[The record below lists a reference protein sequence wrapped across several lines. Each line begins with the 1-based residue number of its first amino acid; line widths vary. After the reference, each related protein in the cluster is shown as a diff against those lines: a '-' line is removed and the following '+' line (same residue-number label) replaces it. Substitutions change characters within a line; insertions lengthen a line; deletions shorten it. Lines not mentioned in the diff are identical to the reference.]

1 MHLDILIDM
10 KLLLCSVTSP
20 GIAFLINRKLL
31 LCSAISPRIALA
43 ILAKQSADFAFS
55 IYRKL
60 LLCSVTSPRIALA
73 ILAKQSAGFA
83 FLYRF
88 FYIVIAMEAAAVSLF
103 LPLLFL
109 RVVIS
114 GLPKKYMVW
123 LWRLYFLRIVCPI
136 QISSTFS
143 IVPPWNRSYHR
154 FLADVGLDIDAQHG
168 GLLRSLSDV
177 WQANIQVT
185 SLYRIMAIGY
195 FAGMVLLLVLL
206 VILGGKVRSAIRMRA
221 KRLEGTLYQSAVE
234 LPVMTGL
241 FVNRVFLPETMNV
254 QEAKYTL
261 AHMECRRAR
270 RSNLWN
276 AFYVTALLLHWYDPC
291 VWAAVFLVRR
301 DEQMACVE
309 CAVDRCSAA
318 DKNAYIQ
325 GILNI
330 VPQEKRVPFTACAS
344 FETDLERRSQRLLH
358 QGSDRMCYKMI
369 GVILLLLMFFWL
381 FLLRPVQNVWAG
393 GTWNAGSE
401 KLSANKDTRKTN
413 LIISQTDVLS
423 PSGLKQ
429 TVSLRHKRNEANG
442 RILANSYELQLAD
455 AAGSELA
462 VVDLQ
467 KVFREQG
474 IAKDTLYFPEGL
486 KLQTGDYNN
495 DGIQELLLGQQRAW
509 DATEQKQI
517 GRLLSNKTDSKSKT
531 ASSKGNE
538 NVTPTPAGKTDES
551 AKATASSKVAENVT
565 PAPAKQVKNLRT
577 YVYVMFQM
585 QETGLQ
591 IVSEAVYGEQAA
603 SMQSVKPSQES
614 DVKDLFYMQLSD
626 GKLYYI
632 WDSDATKFLAKKL
645 SSDEL
650 NQHRRASQGTEEAG
664 VSKTETLE
672 DADGNECMRVQTTTD
687 TTGSPEIGQIMM
699 SQNKKKMNE
708 VKGYFCELKWVPQSD
723 ASTGRYAVL
732 IYNGTKAQTFVLYD
746 VDKATELYRQEDG
759 NDILSS
765 IFAKYNDTQIQFKSG
780 AIAVYKLAEQNG
792 SRLTIDFAAE
802 AEDGV
807 DVSGSYVYDMDS
819 EQISNLQYNQSND
832 DTQTKNSSTGN
843 AGTDSDSSSSNKGT
857 DSSSKRKNTTTPQP
871 VPTINSN
878 LGDYLDP

>member
-10 KLLLCSVTSP
+10 KLLLCSATSP
-20 GIAFLINRKLL
+20 G
-31 LCSAISPRIALA
+31 IALA
-43 ILAKQSADFAFS
+43 ILAKQSAGFAFS

-60 LLCSVTSPRIALA
+60 LLCGVTSPRIALA
-73 ILAKQSAGFA
+73 ILVKQSAGFA

-143 IVPPWNRSYHR
+143 IVPAWNRSYHR

-168 GLLRSLSDV
+168 GLLRSLRDV

-195 FAGMVLLLVLL
+195 FAGMLILVVLL
-206 VILGGKVRSAIRMRA
+206 VIRAGKVRSAIRMRE

-301 DEQMACVE
+301 DEQMACDE
-309 CAVDRCSAA
+309 CAVDECSAA

-330 VPQEKRVPFTACAS
+330 VPQESRVPFTACAS

-358 QGSDRMCYKMI
+358 QGSDRMCYKMT

-413 LIISQTDVLS
+413 LILSQTDVLS

-531 ASSKGNE
+531 ASSMGNE
-538 NVTPTPAGKTDES
+538 NVTPT
-551 AKATASSKVAENVT
+551 
-565 PAPAKQVKNLRT
+565 PAKQVKNLRT

-807 DVSGSYVYDMDS
+807 DVSGSYVYDMDN

-857 DSSSKRKNTTTPQP
+857 DSSLKRKNTTTPQP

>member
-10 KLLLCSVTSP
+10 KLLLCGVT
-20 GIAFLINRKLL
+20 
-31 LCSAISPRIALA
+31 SPRIALA
-43 ILAKQSADFAFS
+43 ILAKQSAGFAFS

-60 LLCSVTSPRIALA
+60 LLCGVTSPRIALA

-143 IVPPWNRSYHR
+143 IVPAWNRSYHQ

-168 GLLRSLSDV
+168 GLLRSLRDV

-185 SLYRIMAIGY
+185 SLYRIMAIVY
-195 FAGMVLLLVLL
+195 FAGMLLLAVHL
-206 VILGGKVRSAIRMRA
+206 VTRAGKVRSAIRMRE

-276 AFYVTALLLHWYDPC
+276 AFYVAALLLHWYDPC

-301 DEQMACVE
+301 DEQMACDE
-309 CAVDRCSAA
+309 CAVDGCSAA

-330 VPQEKRVPFTACAS
+330 VPQENRVPFTACAS

-358 QGSDRMCYKMI
+358 QGSDRMRYKMT

-531 ASSKGNE
+531 ASSMGNE
-538 NVTPTPAGKTDES
+538 NVTPT
-551 AKATASSKVAENVT
+551 
-565 PAPAKQVKNLRT
+565 PAKQVKNLRT

-723 ASTGRYAVL
+723 ASSGRYAVL

>member
-31 LCSAISPRIALA
+31 LCSATSPRIALA
-43 ILAKQSADFAFS
+43 ILAKQSAD
-55 IYRKL
+55 
-60 LLCSVTSPRIALA
+60 
-73 ILAKQSAGFA
+73 FA

-168 GLLRSLSDV
+168 GLLRSLRDV

-195 FAGMVLLLVLL
+195 FAGMLLLVVLL
-206 VILGGKVRSAIRMRA
+206 VIRAGKVCSAIRMRE
-221 KRLEGTLYQSAVE
+221 KQLEGTLYQSAVE

-276 AFYVTALLLHWYDPC
+276 AFYVAALLLHWYDPC

-301 DEQMACVE
+301 DEQMACDE

-531 ASSKGNE
+531 ASSMGNE
-538 NVTPTPAGKTDES
+538 NVTPT
-551 AKATASSKVAENVT
+551 
-565 PAPAKQVKNLRT
+565 PAKQVKNLRT

-723 ASTGRYAVL
+723 ASSGRYAVL

-871 VPTINSN
+871 VPTINSH

>member
-1 MHLDILIDM
+1 
-10 KLLLCSVTSP
+10 
-20 GIAFLINRKLL
+20 
-31 LCSAISPRIALA
+31 
-43 ILAKQSADFAFS
+43 
-55 IYRKL
+55 
-60 LLCSVTSPRIALA
+60 
-73 ILAKQSAGFA
+73 
-83 FLYRF
+83 
-88 FYIVIAMEAAAVSLF
+88 
-103 LPLLFL
+103 
-109 RVVIS
+109 
-114 GLPKKYMVW
+114 
-123 LWRLYFLRIVCPI
+123 
-136 QISSTFS
+136 
-143 IVPPWNRSYHR
+143 
-154 FLADVGLDIDAQHG
+154 
-168 GLLRSLSDV
+168 
-177 WQANIQVT
+177 
-185 SLYRIMAIGY
+185 
-195 FAGMVLLLVLL
+195 
-206 VILGGKVRSAIRMRA
+206 
-221 KRLEGTLYQSAVE
+221 
-234 LPVMTGL
+234 MT
-241 FVNRVFLPETMNV
+241 
-254 QEAKYTL
+254 
-261 AHMECRRAR
+261 
-270 RSNLWN
+270 
-276 AFYVTALLLHWYDPC
+276 
-291 VWAAVFLVRR
+291 
-301 DEQMACVE
+301 
-309 CAVDRCSAA
+309 
-318 DKNAYIQ
+318 
-325 GILNI
+325 
-330 VPQEKRVPFTACAS
+330 
-344 FETDLERRSQRLLH
+344 
-358 QGSDRMCYKMI
+358 

-531 ASSKGNE
+531 ASSMGNE
-538 NVTPTPAGKTDES
+538 NVTPT
-551 AKATASSKVAENVT
+551 
-565 PAPAKQVKNLRT
+565 PAKQVKNLRT

>member
-31 LCSAISPRIALA
+31 LCSATSPRIALA
-43 ILAKQSADFAFS
+43 ILAKQSAD
-55 IYRKL
+55 
-60 LLCSVTSPRIALA
+60 
-73 ILAKQSAGFA
+73 FA

-168 GLLRSLSDV
+168 GLLRSLRDV

-195 FAGMVLLLVLL
+195 FAGMLLLVVLL
-206 VILGGKVRSAIRMRA
+206 VIRAGKVRSAIRMRE

-276 AFYVTALLLHWYDPC
+276 AFYVAALLLHWYDPC

-301 DEQMACVE
+301 DEQMACDE
-309 CAVDRCSAA
+309 CAVDGCSAA

-330 VPQEKRVPFTACAS
+330 VPQESRVPFTACAS

-358 QGSDRMCYKMI
+358 QGSDRMRYKMT

-531 ASSKGNE
+531 ASSMGNE
-538 NVTPTPAGKTDES
+538 NVTPT
-551 AKATASSKVAENVT
+551 
-565 PAPAKQVKNLRT
+565 PAKQVKNLRT

-723 ASTGRYAVL
+723 ASSGRYAVL

>member
-20 GIAFLINRKLL
+20 GIA
-31 LCSAISPRIALA
+31 LA
-43 ILAKQSADFAFS
+43 ILAKQSAGFAFS

-60 LLCSVTSPRIALA
+60 LLCGVTSPRIALA

-143 IVPPWNRSYHR
+143 IVPAWNRSYHQ

-168 GLLRSLSDV
+168 GLLRSLRDV

-185 SLYRIMAIGY
+185 SLYRIMAIVY
-195 FAGMVLLLVLL
+195 FAGMLLLAVHL
-206 VILGGKVRSAIRMRA
+206 VTRAGKVRSAIRMRE

-276 AFYVTALLLHWYDPC
+276 AFYVAALLLHWYDPC

-301 DEQMACVE
+301 DEQMACDE
-309 CAVDRCSAA
+309 CAVDGCSAA

-330 VPQEKRVPFTACAS
+330 VPQENRVPFTACAS

-358 QGSDRMCYKMI
+358 QGSDRMRYKMT

-531 ASSKGNE
+531 ASSMGNE
-538 NVTPTPAGKTDES
+538 NVTPT
-551 AKATASSKVAENVT
+551 
-565 PAPAKQVKNLRT
+565 PAKQVKNLRT

-723 ASTGRYAVL
+723 ASSGRYAVL

>member
-31 LCSAISPRIALA
+31 LCSATSPRIALA
-43 ILAKQSADFAFS
+43 ILAKQSAD
-55 IYRKL
+55 
-60 LLCSVTSPRIALA
+60 
-73 ILAKQSAGFA
+73 FA

-168 GLLRSLSDV
+168 GLLRSLRDV

-195 FAGMVLLLVLL
+195 FAGMLLLVVLL
-206 VILGGKVRSAIRMRA
+206 VIRAGKVCSAIRMRE
-221 KRLEGTLYQSAVE
+221 KQLEGTLYQSAVE

-276 AFYVTALLLHWYDPC
+276 AFYVAALLLHWYDPC

-301 DEQMACVE
+301 DEQMACDE

-650 NQHRRASQGTEEAG
+650 NQRRRASQGTEEAG

>member
-20 GIAFLINRKLL
+20 GIA
-31 LCSAISPRIALA
+31 LA
-43 ILAKQSADFAFS
+43 ILAKQSAGFAFS

-60 LLCSVTSPRIALA
+60 LLCGVTSPRIALA

-195 FAGMVLLLVLL
+195 FAGMLLLVVLL
-206 VILGGKVRSAIRMRA
+206 VIRAGKVRSAIRMRE

-276 AFYVTALLLHWYDPC
+276 AFYVTALLLHWYNPC

-301 DEQMACVE
+301 DEQMACDE

-358 QGSDRMCYKMI
+358 QGSDRMCYKMT

-413 LIISQTDVLS
+413 LILSQTDVLS

-551 AKATASSKVAENVT
+551 AKTTASSKGNENVT
-565 PAPAKQVKNLRT
+565 PTPAKQVKNLQP

>member
-10 KLLLCSVTSP
+10 KLLLCGVT
-20 GIAFLINRKLL
+20 
-31 LCSAISPRIALA
+31 SPRIALA
-43 ILAKQSADFAFS
+43 ILAKQSAGFAFS

-60 LLCSVTSPRIALA
+60 LLCSATSPRIALA

-88 FYIVIAMEAAAVSLF
+88 FYTVIAMEAAAVSLF

-168 GLLRSLSDV
+168 GLLRSLRDV

-195 FAGMVLLLVLL
+195 FAGMLLLVVLL
-206 VILGGKVRSAIRMRA
+206 VIRAGKVRSAIRMRE

-276 AFYVTALLLHWYDPC
+276 AFYVAALLLHWYDPC

-301 DEQMACVE
+301 DEQMACDE
-309 CAVDRCSAA
+309 CAVDGCSAA

-330 VPQEKRVPFTACAS
+330 VPQESRVPFTACAS

-358 QGSDRMCYKMI
+358 QGSDRMRYKMT

-517 GRLLSNKTDSKSKT
+517 GRLLSDKTDSKSKT
-531 ASSKGNE
+531 ASSMGNE
-538 NVTPTPAGKTDES
+538 NVTPT
-551 AKATASSKVAENVT
+551 
-565 PAPAKQVKNLRT
+565 PAKQVKNLRT

-723 ASTGRYAVL
+723 ASSGRYAVL

>member
-10 KLLLCSVTSP
+10 KLLLCGVT
-20 GIAFLINRKLL
+20 
-31 LCSAISPRIALA
+31 SPRIALA
-43 ILAKQSADFAFS
+43 ILAKQSAGFAFS

-60 LLCSVTSPRIALA
+60 LLCSATSPRIALA

-88 FYIVIAMEAAAVSLF
+88 FYTVIAMEAAAVSLF

-168 GLLRSLSDV
+168 GLLRSLRDV

-195 FAGMVLLLVLL
+195 FAGMLLLVVLL
-206 VILGGKVRSAIRMRA
+206 VIRAGKVRSAIRMRE

-276 AFYVTALLLHWYDPC
+276 AFYVAALLLHWYDPC

-301 DEQMACVE
+301 DEQMACDE
-309 CAVDRCSAA
+309 CAVDGCSAA

-330 VPQEKRVPFTACAS
+330 VPQESRVPFTACAS

-358 QGSDRMCYKMI
+358 QGSDRMRYKMT

-531 ASSKGNE
+531 ASSMGNE
-538 NVTPTPAGKTDES
+538 NVTPT
-551 AKATASSKVAENVT
+551 
-565 PAPAKQVKNLRT
+565 PAKQVKNLRT

-672 DADGNECMRVQTTTD
+672 DDDGNECMRVQTTTD

-723 ASTGRYAVL
+723 ASSGRYAVL

>member
-10 KLLLCSVTSP
+10 KLLLCGVT
-20 GIAFLINRKLL
+20 
-31 LCSAISPRIALA
+31 SPRIALA
-43 ILAKQSADFAFS
+43 ILAKQSAGFAFS

-60 LLCSVTSPRIALA
+60 LLCGVTSPRIALA

-168 GLLRSLSDV
+168 GLLRSLRDV
-177 WQANIQVT
+177 WHANIQVT

-195 FAGMVLLLVLL
+195 FAGMLLLVVLL
-206 VILGGKVRSAIRMRA
+206 VIRAGKVRSAIRMRE

-301 DEQMACVE
+301 DEQMACDE

-358 QGSDRMCYKMI
+358 QGSDRMCYKMT

-462 VVDLQ
+462 VIDLQ

-531 ASSKGNE
+531 ASSMGN
-538 NVTPTPAGKTDES
+538 
-551 AKATASSKVAENVT
+551 ENVT

-723 ASTGRYAVL
+723 ASSGRYAVL

>member
-20 GIAFLINRKLL
+20 GIA
-31 LCSAISPRIALA
+31 LA
-43 ILAKQSADFAFS
+43 ILAKQSAGFAFS

-60 LLCSVTSPRIALA
+60 LLCGVTSPRIALA

-195 FAGMVLLLVLL
+195 FAGMLLLVVLL
-206 VILGGKVRSAIRMRA
+206 VIRAGKVRSAIRMRE

-276 AFYVTALLLHWYDPC
+276 AFYVAALLLHWYDPC

-301 DEQMACVE
+301 DEQMACDE
-309 CAVDRCSAA
+309 CAVDGCSAA

-358 QGSDRMCYKMI
+358 QGSDRMRYKMT

-723 ASTGRYAVL
+723 ASSGRYAVL

>member
-20 GIAFLINRKLL
+20 GIA
-31 LCSAISPRIALA
+31 LA
-43 ILAKQSADFAFS
+43 ILAKQSAGFAFS

-60 LLCSVTSPRIALA
+60 LLCGVTSPRIALA

-136 QISSTFS
+136 QISSMFS

-168 GLLRSLSDV
+168 GLLRSLRDV

-195 FAGMVLLLVLL
+195 FAGVLLLVVLL
-206 VILGGKVRSAIRMRA
+206 VIRAGKVRSAIRMRE

-276 AFYVTALLLHWYDPC
+276 AFYVAALLLHWYDPC

-301 DEQMACVE
+301 DEQMACDE
-309 CAVDRCSAA
+309 CAVDGCGAA

-330 VPQEKRVPFTACAS
+330 VPQESRVPFTACAS

-358 QGSDRMCYKMI
+358 QGSDRMRYKMT

-531 ASSKGNE
+531 ASSMGNE
-538 NVTPTPAGKTDES
+538 NVTPT
-551 AKATASSKVAENVT
+551 
-565 PAPAKQVKNLRT
+565 PAKQVKNLRT

>member
-10 KLLLCSVTSP
+10 KLLLCGVT
-20 GIAFLINRKLL
+20 
-31 LCSAISPRIALA
+31 SPRIALA
-43 ILAKQSADFAFS
+43 ILAKQSAGFAFS

-60 LLCSVTSPRIALA
+60 LLCSATSPRIALA

-88 FYIVIAMEAAAVSLF
+88 FYTVIAMEAAAVSLF

-168 GLLRSLSDV
+168 GLLRSLRDV

-195 FAGMVLLLVLL
+195 FAGMLLLVVLL
-206 VILGGKVRSAIRMRA
+206 VIRAGKVRSAIRMRE

-276 AFYVTALLLHWYDPC
+276 AFYVAALLLHWYDPC

-301 DEQMACVE
+301 DEQMACDE
-309 CAVDRCSAA
+309 CAVDGCSAA

-330 VPQEKRVPFTACAS
+330 VPQESRVPFTACAS

-358 QGSDRMCYKMI
+358 QGSDRMRYKMT

-531 ASSKGNE
+531 ASSMGNE
-538 NVTPTPAGKTDES
+538 NVTPT
-551 AKATASSKVAENVT
+551 
-565 PAPAKQVKNLRT
+565 PAKQVKNLRT

-650 NQHRRASQGTEEAG
+650 NQHRRASHGTEEAG

-723 ASTGRYAVL
+723 ASSGRYAVL

>member
-10 KLLLCSVTSP
+10 KLLLCSVSSP

-31 LCSAISPRIALA
+31 LCSA
-43 ILAKQSADFAFS
+43 
-55 IYRKL
+55 
-60 LLCSVTSPRIALA
+60 TSPRIALA

-136 QISSTFS
+136 QISSMFS

-168 GLLRSLSDV
+168 GLLRSLRDV

-195 FAGMVLLLVLL
+195 FAGMLILVVLL
-206 VILGGKVRSAIRMRA
+206 VIRAGKVRSAIRMRE

-301 DEQMACVE
+301 DEQMACDE
-309 CAVDRCSAA
+309 CAVDGCSAA

-330 VPQEKRVPFTACAS
+330 VPQESRVPFTACAS
-344 FETDLERRSQRLLH
+344 FETHLERRSQRLLH
-358 QGSDRMCYKMI
+358 QGSDRMRYKMT
-369 GVILLLLMFFWL
+369 GVILLILMFFWL

-413 LIISQTDVLS
+413 LILSQTDVLS

-565 PAPAKQVKNLRT
+565 PTPAKQVKNLQP

-699 SQNKKKMNE
+699 SHNKKKMNE

>member
-1 MHLDILIDM
+1 MHLDILID
-10 KLLLCSVTSP
+10 
-20 GIAFLINRKLL
+20 RKLL
-31 LCSAISPRIALA
+31 LCRA
-43 ILAKQSADFAFS
+43 
-55 IYRKL
+55 
-60 LLCSVTSPRIALA
+60 TSPRIALA

-143 IVPPWNRSYHR
+143 IVPLWNRSYHR

-168 GLLRSLSDV
+168 GLLRSLRDV

-195 FAGMVLLLVLL
+195 FAGMLLLVVLL
-206 VILGGKVRSAIRMRA
+206 VIRAGKVCSAIRMRE
-221 KRLEGTLYQSAVE
+221 KQLEGTLYQSAVE

-276 AFYVTALLLHWYDPC
+276 AFYVAALLLHWYDPC

-301 DEQMACVE
+301 DEQMACDE

-330 VPQEKRVPFTACAS
+330 VPQESRVPFTACAS

-358 QGSDRMCYKMI
+358 QGSDRMRYKMT

-413 LIISQTDVLS
+413 LILSQTDVLS

-531 ASSKGNE
+531 ASSKVAE
-538 NVTPTPAGKTDES
+538 NVAPTPAGKTDES
-551 AKATASSKVAENVT
+551 AKATASNKVAENVT
-565 PAPAKQVKNLRT
+565 PTPAKQVKNLRT

-664 VSKTETLE
+664 VSKTETLK

>member
-20 GIAFLINRKLL
+20 GIA
-31 LCSAISPRIALA
+31 LA
-43 ILAKQSADFAFS
+43 ILAKQSAGFAFS

-60 LLCSVTSPRIALA
+60 LLCGVTSPRIALA

-143 IVPPWNRSYHR
+143 IVPAWNRSYHQ

-168 GLLRSLSDV
+168 GLLRSLRDV

-185 SLYRIMAIGY
+185 SLYRIMAIVY
-195 FAGMVLLLVLL
+195 FAGMLLLAVHL
-206 VILGGKVRSAIRMRA
+206 VTRAGKVRSAIRMRE

-254 QEAKYTL
+254 QEAKHTL

-301 DEQMACVE
+301 DEQMACDE

-330 VPQEKRVPFTACAS
+330 VPQESRVPFTACAS

-358 QGSDRMCYKMI
+358 QGSDRMCYKMT

-413 LIISQTDVLS
+413 LILSQTDVLS

-531 ASSKGNE
+531 ASSMGNE
-538 NVTPTPAGKTDES
+538 NVTPT
-551 AKATASSKVAENVT
+551 
-565 PAPAKQVKNLRT
+565 PAKQVKNLRT

-723 ASTGRYAVL
+723 ASSGRYAVL

>member
-1 MHLDILIDM
+1 M
-10 KLLLCSVTSP
+10 C
-20 GIAFLINRKLL
+20 G
-31 LCSAISPRIALA
+31 
-43 ILAKQSADFAFS
+43 
-55 IYRKL
+55 
-60 LLCSVTSPRIALA
+60 VTSPRIALA

-195 FAGMVLLLVLL
+195 FAGMLLLVVLL
-206 VILGGKVRSAIRMRA
+206 VIRAGKVRSAIRMRE

-301 DEQMACVE
+301 DEQMACDE

-358 QGSDRMCYKMI
+358 QGSDRMCYKMT

-413 LIISQTDVLS
+413 LILSQTDVLS

-474 IAKDTLYFPEGL
+474 IAKDTLYFTEGL

-531 ASSKGNE
+531 ASSMGNE
-538 NVTPTPAGKTDES
+538 NVTPT
-551 AKATASSKVAENVT
+551 
-565 PAPAKQVKNLRT
+565 PAKQVKNLRT

>member
-20 GIAFLINRKLL
+20 
-31 LCSAISPRIALA
+31 RIALA
-43 ILAKQSADFAFS
+43 ILAKQSAGFAFS

-60 LLCSVTSPRIALA
+60 LLCGVTSPRIALA

-195 FAGMVLLLVLL
+195 FAGMLLLVVLL
-206 VILGGKVRSAIRMRA
+206 VIRAGKVRSAIRMRE

-276 AFYVTALLLHWYDPC
+276 AFYVTALLLHWYNPC

-301 DEQMACVE
+301 DEQMACDE

-358 QGSDRMCYKMI
+358 QGSDRMCYKMT

-413 LIISQTDVLS
+413 LILSQTDVLS

-531 ASSKGNE
+531 ASSMGNE
-538 NVTPTPAGKTDES
+538 NVTPT
-551 AKATASSKVAENVT
+551 
-565 PAPAKQVKNLRT
+565 PAKQVKNLRT

-723 ASTGRYAVL
+723 ASSGRYAVL

>member
-1 MHLDILIDM
+1 MQLDILIDM
-10 KLLLCSVTSP
+10 KLLLCSAT
-20 GIAFLINRKLL
+20 
-31 LCSAISPRIALA
+31 SPRIALA
-43 ILAKQSADFAFS
+43 ILAKQSAD
-55 IYRKL
+55 
-60 LLCSVTSPRIALA
+60 
-73 ILAKQSAGFA
+73 FA

-136 QISSTFS
+136 QISSMFS
-143 IVPPWNRSYHR
+143 IVPAWNRSYHR

-168 GLLRSLSDV
+168 GLLRSLHDV

-195 FAGMVLLLVLL
+195 FAGMLLLVVLL
-206 VILGGKVRSAIRMRA
+206 VIRAGKVRSAIRMRE

-301 DEQMACVE
+301 DEQMACDE

-330 VPQEKRVPFTACAS
+330 VPQESRVPFTVCAS

-413 LIISQTDVLS
+413 LILSQTDVLS

-509 DATEQKQI
+509 DAAEQKQI

-531 ASSKGNE
+531 ASSKVAE
-538 NVTPTPAGKTDES
+538 NVTPTPA
-551 AKATASSKVAENVT
+551 
-565 PAPAKQVKNLRT
+565 KQVKNLQP

>member
-10 KLLLCSVTSP
+10 KLLLCSAT
-20 GIAFLINRKLL
+20 
-31 LCSAISPRIALA
+31 SPRIALA
-43 ILAKQSADFAFS
+43 ILAKQSAGFAFS

-60 LLCSVTSPRIALA
+60 LLCGVTSPRIALA

-88 FYIVIAMEAAAVSLF
+88 FYTVIAMEAAAVSLF

-136 QISSTFS
+136 QISSMFS

-168 GLLRSLSDV
+168 GLLRSLRDA

-195 FAGMVLLLVLL
+195 FAGMLLLVVLL
-206 VILGGKVRSAIRMRA
+206 VIRAGKVRSAIRMRE
-221 KRLEGTLYQSAVE
+221 KQLEGTLYQSAVE

-276 AFYVTALLLHWYDPC
+276 AFYVAALLLHWYDPC

-301 DEQMACVE
+301 DEQMACDE

-358 QGSDRMCYKMI
+358 QGSDRMCYKMT

-531 ASSKGNE
+531 ASSKVTE
-538 NVTPTPAGKTDES
+538 NVTPT
-551 AKATASSKVAENVT
+551 
-565 PAPAKQVKNLRT
+565 PAKQVKNLRT

-723 ASTGRYAVL
+723 ASSGRYAVL

>member
-10 KLLLCSVTSP
+10 KLLLC
-20 GIAFLINRKLL
+20 G
-31 LCSAISPRIALA
+31 
-43 ILAKQSADFAFS
+43 
-55 IYRKL
+55 
-60 LLCSVTSPRIALA
+60 VTSPRIALA

-143 IVPPWNRSYHR
+143 IVPPWNRSYHQ

-195 FAGMVLLLVLL
+195 FAGMLLLVVLL
-206 VILGGKVRSAIRMRA
+206 VIRAGKVRSAIRMRE

-276 AFYVTALLLHWYDPC
+276 AFYVAALLLHWYDPC

-301 DEQMACVE
+301 DEQMACDE
-309 CAVDRCSAA
+309 CAVDGCSAA

-330 VPQEKRVPFTACAS
+330 VPQENRVPFTACAS

-358 QGSDRMCYKMI
+358 QGSDRMCYKMT

-393 GTWNAGSE
+393 GPWNAGSE

-413 LIISQTDVLS
+413 LILSQTDVLS

-531 ASSKGNE
+531 ASSMGNE
-538 NVTPTPAGKTDES
+538 NVTPT
-551 AKATASSKVAENVT
+551 
-565 PAPAKQVKNLRT
+565 PAKQVKNLRT

-723 ASTGRYAVL
+723 ASSGRYAVL

-780 AIAVYKLAEQNG
+780 VIAVYKLAEQNG

>member
-1 MHLDILIDM
+1 MHLDILIDE
-10 KLLLCSVTSP
+10 KLLMCSATSP
-20 GIAFLINRKLL
+20 GI
-31 LCSAISPRIALA
+31 
-43 ILAKQSADFAFS
+43 
-55 IYRKL
+55 
-60 LLCSVTSPRIALA
+60 
-73 ILAKQSAGFA
+73 A

-123 LWRLYFLRIVCPI
+123 LWRLYFLRIMCPI
-136 QISSTFS
+136 QISSMFS
-143 IVPPWNRSYHR
+143 IVPAWNRGYHR

-168 GLLRSLSDV
+168 GLLRSLRDV

-195 FAGMVLLLVLL
+195 FAGMLLLVVLL
-206 VILGGKVRSAIRMRA
+206 VIRAGKMRSAIRMRE

-276 AFYVTALLLHWYDPC
+276 AFYAAALLLHWYDPC

-301 DEQMACVE
+301 DEQMACDE
-309 CAVDRCSAA
+309 CAVDGCSAA

-330 VPQEKRVPFTACAS
+330 VPQENRVPFTACAS

-369 GVILLLLMFFWL
+369 GVILLLLMSFWL

-413 LIISQTDVLS
+413 LILSQTDVLS

-517 GRLLSNKTDSKSKT
+517 ERLLSDKTDSKSKT
-531 ASSKGNE
+531 ASSKGTE
-538 NVTPTPAGKTDES
+538 NVTPTPA
-551 AKATASSKVAENVT
+551 
-565 PAPAKQVKNLRT
+565 KQVKNLQP
-577 YVYVMFQM
+577 YVYVIFQM

-792 SRLTIDFAAE
+792 NRLTIDFAAE

-832 DTQTKNSSTGN
+832 DTQTKNSSNGN

>member
-20 GIAFLINRKLL
+20 GIA
-31 LCSAISPRIALA
+31 LA
-43 ILAKQSADFAFS
+43 ILAKQSAGFAFS

-143 IVPPWNRSYHR
+143 IVPAWNRSYHQ

-168 GLLRSLSDV
+168 GLLRSLRDV

-185 SLYRIMAIGY
+185 SLYRIMAIVY
-195 FAGMVLLLVLL
+195 FAGMLLLAVHL
-206 VILGGKVRSAIRMRA
+206 VTRAGKVRSAIRMRE

-276 AFYVTALLLHWYDPC
+276 AFYVAALLLHWYDPC

-301 DEQMACVE
+301 DEQMACDE
-309 CAVDRCSAA
+309 CAVDGCSAA

-330 VPQEKRVPFTACAS
+330 VPQENRVPFTACAS

-358 QGSDRMCYKMI
+358 QGSDRMRYKMT

-531 ASSKGNE
+531 ASSMGNE
-538 NVTPTPAGKTDES
+538 NVTPT
-551 AKATASSKVAENVT
+551 
-565 PAPAKQVKNLRT
+565 PAKQVKNLRT

-723 ASTGRYAVL
+723 ASSGRYAVL

>member
-31 LCSAISPRIALA
+31 LCSATSPRIALA
-43 ILAKQSADFAFS
+43 ILAKQSAD
-55 IYRKL
+55 
-60 LLCSVTSPRIALA
+60 
-73 ILAKQSAGFA
+73 FA

-168 GLLRSLSDV
+168 GLLRSLRDV

-195 FAGMVLLLVLL
+195 FAGMLLLVVLL
-206 VILGGKVRSAIRMRA
+206 VIRAGKVCSAIRMRE
-221 KRLEGTLYQSAVE
+221 KQLEGTLYQSAVE

-276 AFYVTALLLHWYDPC
+276 AFYVAALLLHWYDPC

-301 DEQMACVE
+301 DEQMACDE

-732 IYNGTKAQTFVLYD
+732 IYNGTKAQTFVLYV
-746 VDKATELYRQEDG
+746 VDNATEL
-759 NDILSS
+759 
-765 IFAKYNDTQIQFKSG
+765 
-780 AIAVYKLAEQNG
+780 
-792 SRLTIDFAAE
+792 
-802 AEDGV
+802 
-807 DVSGSYVYDMDS
+807 
-819 EQISNLQYNQSND
+819 
-832 DTQTKNSSTGN
+832 
-843 AGTDSDSSSSNKGT
+843 
-857 DSSSKRKNTTTPQP
+857 
-871 VPTINSN
+871 
-878 LGDYLDP
+878 

>member
-10 KLLLCSVTSP
+10 KLLLCSAT
-20 GIAFLINRKLL
+20 
-31 LCSAISPRIALA
+31 SPRIALA
-43 ILAKQSADFAFS
+43 ILAKQSAGFAFS

-60 LLCSVTSPRIALA
+60 LLCSATSPRIALA

-143 IVPPWNRSYHR
+143 IVPAWNRSYHQ
-154 FLADVGLDIDAQHG
+154 FLADVGLDIDVQHG
-168 GLLRSLSDV
+168 GLLRSLRDV

-195 FAGMVLLLVLL
+195 FAGMLILVVLL
-206 VILGGKVRSAIRMRA
+206 VIRAGKVRSAIRMRE

-301 DEQMACVE
+301 DEQMACDE
-309 CAVDRCSAA
+309 CAVDGCSAA

-330 VPQEKRVPFTACAS
+330 VPQESRVPFTACAS

-358 QGSDRMCYKMI
+358 QGSDRMRYKMT

-413 LIISQTDVLS
+413 LILSQTDVLS

-509 DATEQKQI
+509 DAAEQKQI
-517 GRLLSNKTDSKSKT
+517 GRLLSKKTDSKSKT

-551 AKATASSKVAENVT
+551 AKTPASSKGNENVT
-565 PAPAKQVKNLRT
+565 PTPAKQVKNLRT

-699 SQNKKKMNE
+699 SQNKKKLNE

>member
-20 GIAFLINRKLL
+20 GIA
-31 LCSAISPRIALA
+31 LA
-43 ILAKQSADFAFS
+43 ILAKQSAGFAFS

-60 LLCSVTSPRIALA
+60 LLCGVTSPRIALA

-195 FAGMVLLLVLL
+195 FAGMLLLVVLL
-206 VILGGKVRSAIRMRA
+206 VIRAGKVRSAIRMRE

-276 AFYVTALLLHWYDPC
+276 AFYVTALLLHWYNPC

-301 DEQMACVE
+301 DEQMACDE

-358 QGSDRMCYKMI
+358 QGSDRMRYKMT

-413 LIISQTDVLS
+413 LILSQTDVLS

-531 ASSKGNE
+531 ASSMGNE
-538 NVTPTPAGKTDES
+538 NVTPT
-551 AKATASSKVAENVT
+551 
-565 PAPAKQVKNLRT
+565 PAKQVKNLRT

-765 IFAKYNDTQIQFKSG
+765 IFAKYMTHRFSLKVEQLRCTSSRNKMG
-780 AIAVYKLAEQNG
+780 AG
-792 SRLTIDFAAE
+792 
-802 AEDGV
+802 
-807 DVSGSYVYDMDS
+807 
-819 EQISNLQYNQSND
+819 
-832 DTQTKNSSTGN
+832 
-843 AGTDSDSSSSNKGT
+843 
-857 DSSSKRKNTTTPQP
+857 
-871 VPTINSN
+871 
-878 LGDYLDP
+878 

>member
-1 MHLDILIDM
+1 M
-10 KLLLCSVTSP
+10 
-20 GIAFLINRKLL
+20 
-31 LCSAISPRIALA
+31 
-43 ILAKQSADFAFS
+43 
-55 IYRKL
+55 
-60 LLCSVTSPRIALA
+60 
-73 ILAKQSAGFA
+73 
-83 FLYRF
+83 
-88 FYIVIAMEAAAVSLF
+88 
-103 LPLLFL
+103 
-109 RVVIS
+109 
-114 GLPKKYMVW
+114 
-123 LWRLYFLRIVCPI
+123 RIVCPI

-195 FAGMVLLLVLL
+195 FAGMLLLVVLL
-206 VILGGKVRSAIRMRA
+206 VIRAGKVCSAIRMRE
-221 KRLEGTLYQSAVE
+221 KQLEGTLYQSAVE

-276 AFYVTALLLHWYDPC
+276 AFYVAALLLHWYDPC

-301 DEQMACVE
+301 DEQMACDE

>member
-31 LCSAISPRIALA
+31 LCSATSPRIALA
-43 ILAKQSADFAFS
+43 ILAKQSAD
-55 IYRKL
+55 
-60 LLCSVTSPRIALA
+60 
-73 ILAKQSAGFA
+73 FA

-195 FAGMVLLLVLL
+195 FAGMLLLVVLL
-206 VILGGKVRSAIRMRA
+206 VIRAGKVRSAIRMRE

-301 DEQMACVE
+301 DEQMACDE

>member
-10 KLLLCSVTSP
+10 KLLLCGVT
-20 GIAFLINRKLL
+20 
-31 LCSAISPRIALA
+31 SPRIALA
-43 ILAKQSADFAFS
+43 ILAKQSAGFAFFVD
-55 IYRKL
+55 RKL

-88 FYIVIAMEAAAVSLF
+88 FYTVIAMEAAAVSLF

-168 GLLRSLSDV
+168 GLLRSLRDV

-195 FAGMVLLLVLL
+195 FAGMLLLVVLL
-206 VILGGKVRSAIRMRA
+206 VIRAGKVRSAIRMRE

-276 AFYVTALLLHWYDPC
+276 AFYVAALLLHWYDPC

-301 DEQMACVE
+301 DEQMACDE

-330 VPQEKRVPFTACAS
+330 VPQENRVPFTACAS

-358 QGSDRMCYKMI
+358 QGSDRMCYKMT

-565 PAPAKQVKNLRT
+565 PTPAKQVKNLRT

-723 ASTGRYAVL
+723 ASSGRYAVL

>member
-10 KLLLCSVTSP
+10 KLLLCGVT
-20 GIAFLINRKLL
+20 
-31 LCSAISPRIALA
+31 SPRIALA
-43 ILAKQSADFAFS
+43 ILAKQSAGFAFS

-60 LLCSVTSPRIALA
+60 LLCSATSPRIALA

-88 FYIVIAMEAAAVSLF
+88 FYTVIAMEAAAVSLF

-168 GLLRSLSDV
+168 GLLRSLRDV

-195 FAGMVLLLVLL
+195 FAGMLLLVVLL
-206 VILGGKVRSAIRMRA
+206 VIRAGKVRSAIRMRE

-276 AFYVTALLLHWYDPC
+276 AFYVAALLLHWYDPC

-301 DEQMACVE
+301 DEQMACDE
-309 CAVDRCSAA
+309 CAVDGCSAA

-330 VPQEKRVPFTACAS
+330 VPQESRVPFTACAS

-358 QGSDRMCYKMI
+358 QGSDRMRYKMT

-531 ASSKGNE
+531 ASSMGNE
-538 NVTPTPAGKTDES
+538 NVTPT
-551 AKATASSKVAENVT
+551 
-565 PAPAKQVKNLRT
+565 PAKQVKNLRT

-723 ASTGRYAVL
+723 ASSGRYAVL
-732 IYNGTKAQTFVLYD
+732 IYNGTKAQPFVLYD

>member
-20 GIAFLINRKLL
+20 GI
-31 LCSAISPRIALA
+31 
-43 ILAKQSADFAFS
+43 
-55 IYRKL
+55 
-60 LLCSVTSPRIALA
+60 
-73 ILAKQSAGFA
+73 A

-195 FAGMVLLLVLL
+195 FAGMLLLVVLL
-206 VILGGKVRSAIRMRA
+206 VIRAGKVRSAIRMRE

-301 DEQMACVE
+301 DEQMACDE

-531 ASSKGNE
+531 ASSMGNE
-538 NVTPTPAGKTDES
+538 NVTPT
-551 AKATASSKVAENVT
+551 
-565 PAPAKQVKNLRT
+565 PAKQVKNLRT

-723 ASTGRYAVL
+723 ASSGRYAVL

>member
-1 MHLDILIDM
+1 
-10 KLLLCSVTSP
+10 
-20 GIAFLINRKLL
+20 
-31 LCSAISPRIALA
+31 
-43 ILAKQSADFAFS
+43 
-55 IYRKL
+55 
-60 LLCSVTSPRIALA
+60 
-73 ILAKQSAGFA
+73 
-83 FLYRF
+83 
-88 FYIVIAMEAAAVSLF
+88 
-103 LPLLFL
+103 
-109 RVVIS
+109 
-114 GLPKKYMVW
+114 
-123 LWRLYFLRIVCPI
+123 
-136 QISSTFS
+136 
-143 IVPPWNRSYHR
+143 
-154 FLADVGLDIDAQHG
+154 
-168 GLLRSLSDV
+168 
-177 WQANIQVT
+177 
-185 SLYRIMAIGY
+185 
-195 FAGMVLLLVLL
+195 
-206 VILGGKVRSAIRMRA
+206 
-221 KRLEGTLYQSAVE
+221 
-234 LPVMTGL
+234 
-241 FVNRVFLPETMNV
+241 
-254 QEAKYTL
+254 
-261 AHMECRRAR
+261 
-270 RSNLWN
+270 
-276 AFYVTALLLHWYDPC
+276 
-291 VWAAVFLVRR
+291 
-301 DEQMACVE
+301 
-309 CAVDRCSAA
+309 
-318 DKNAYIQ
+318 
-325 GILNI
+325 
-330 VPQEKRVPFTACAS
+330 
-344 FETDLERRSQRLLH
+344 
-358 QGSDRMCYKMI
+358 
-369 GVILLLLMFFWL
+369 
-381 FLLRPVQNVWAG
+381 
-393 GTWNAGSE
+393 
-401 KLSANKDTRKTN
+401 
-413 LIISQTDVLS
+413 
-423 PSGLKQ
+423 
-429 TVSLRHKRNEANG
+429 
-442 RILANSYELQLAD
+442 
-455 AAGSELA
+455 
-462 VVDLQ
+462 
-467 KVFREQG
+467 
-474 IAKDTLYFPEGL
+474 
-486 KLQTGDYNN
+486 
-495 DGIQELLLGQQRAW
+495 
-509 DATEQKQI
+509 
-517 GRLLSNKTDSKSKT
+517 
-531 ASSKGNE
+531 
-538 NVTPTPAGKTDES
+538 
-551 AKATASSKVAENVT
+551 
-565 PAPAKQVKNLRT
+565 
-577 YVYVMFQM
+577 MFQM

-723 ASTGRYAVL
+723 ASSGRYAVL

-765 IFAKYNDTQIQFKSG
+765 ILAKNNDTQIQFKSG

>member
-20 GIAFLINRKLL
+20 GIA
-31 LCSAISPRIALA
+31 LA
-43 ILAKQSADFAFS
+43 ILAKQSAGFAFS

-60 LLCSVTSPRIALA
+60 LLCGVTSPRIALA

-136 QISSTFS
+136 QISSMFS

-168 GLLRSLSDV
+168 GLLRSLRDV

-195 FAGMVLLLVLL
+195 FAGVLLLVVLL
-206 VILGGKVRSAIRMRA
+206 VIRAGKVRSAIRMRE

-276 AFYVTALLLHWYDPC
+276 AFYVAALLLHWYDPC

-301 DEQMACVE
+301 DEQMACDE
-309 CAVDRCSAA
+309 CAVDGCSAA

-330 VPQEKRVPFTACAS
+330 VPQESRVPFTACAS

-358 QGSDRMCYKMI
+358 QGSDRMRYKMT

-531 ASSKGNE
+531 ASSMGNE
-538 NVTPTPAGKTDES
+538 NVTPT
-551 AKATASSKVAENVT
+551 
-565 PAPAKQVKNLRT
+565 PAKQVKNLRT

>member
-43 ILAKQSADFAFS
+43 ILAKQSAGFAFS

-60 LLCSVTSPRIALA
+60 LLCGVTSPRIALA

-88 FYIVIAMEAAAVSLF
+88 FFIVIAMEAAAVSLF

-195 FAGMVLLLVLL
+195 FAGMLLLVVLL
-206 VILGGKVRSAIRMRA
+206 VIRAGKVRSAIRMRE

-301 DEQMACVE
+301 DEQMACDE

-531 ASSKGNE
+531 ASSMGNE
-538 NVTPTPAGKTDES
+538 NVTPT
-551 AKATASSKVAENVT
+551 
-565 PAPAKQVKNLRT
+565 PAKQVKNLRT

-723 ASTGRYAVL
+723 ASSGRYAVL

>member
-1 MHLDILIDM
+1 MASEH
-10 KLLLCSVTSP
+10 TS
-20 GIAFLINRKLL
+20 N
-31 LCSAISPRIALA
+31 
-43 ILAKQSADFAFS
+43 
-55 IYRKL
+55 
-60 LLCSVTSPRIALA
+60 V
-73 ILAKQSAGFA
+73 
-83 FLYRF
+83 
-88 FYIVIAMEAAAVSLF
+88 
-103 LPLLFL
+103 
-109 RVVIS
+109 
-114 GLPKKYMVW
+114 
-123 LWRLYFLRIVCPI
+123 
-136 QISSTFS
+136 
-143 IVPPWNRSYHR
+143 
-154 FLADVGLDIDAQHG
+154 
-168 GLLRSLSDV
+168 SLSDHGD
-177 WQANIQVT
+177 
-185 SLYRIMAIGY
+185 RILCRNAVIGSSFGDSGGKGAFRDPYAGKTTGGY
-195 FAGMVLLLVLL
+195 FVPVSGRIAGHDRS
-206 VILGGKVRSAIRMRA
+206 VRESC
-221 KRLEGTLYQSAVE
+221 
-234 LPVMTGL
+234 
-241 FVNRVFLPETMNV
+241 VFAGN
-254 QEAKYTL
+254 
-261 AHMECRRAR
+261 
-270 RSNLWN
+270 
-276 AFYVTALLLHWYDPC
+276 D
-291 VWAAVFLVRR
+291 
-301 DEQMACVE
+301 E
-309 CAVDRCSAA
+309 CAVDGCSAA

-330 VPQEKRVPFTACAS
+330 VPQESRVPFTACAS

-358 QGSDRMCYKMI
+358 QGSDRMRYKMT

-531 ASSKGNE
+531 ASSMGNE
-538 NVTPTPAGKTDES
+538 NVTPT
-551 AKATASSKVAENVT
+551 
-565 PAPAKQVKNLRT
+565 PAKQVKNLRT

-723 ASTGRYAVL
+723 ASSGRYAVL

>member
-20 GIAFLINRKLL
+20 GIA
-31 LCSAISPRIALA
+31 LA
-43 ILAKQSADFAFS
+43 ILAKQSAGFAFS

-60 LLCSVTSPRIALA
+60 LLCGVTSPRIALA

-136 QISSTFS
+136 QISSMFS

-168 GLLRSLSDV
+168 GLLRSLRDV

-195 FAGMVLLLVLL
+195 FAGVLLLVVLL
-206 VILGGKVRSAIRMRA
+206 VIRAGKVRSAIRMRE

-276 AFYVTALLLHWYDPC
+276 AFYVAALLLHWYDPC

-301 DEQMACVE
+301 DEQMACDE
-309 CAVDRCSAA
+309 CAVDGCSAA

-330 VPQEKRVPFTACAS
+330 VPQENRVPFTACAS

-358 QGSDRMCYKMI
+358 QGSDRMRYKMT

-531 ASSKGNE
+531 ASSMGNE
-538 NVTPTPAGKTDES
+538 NVTPT
-551 AKATASSKVAENVT
+551 
-565 PAPAKQVKNLRT
+565 PAKQVKNLRT

>member
-20 GIAFLINRKLL
+20 GIA
-31 LCSAISPRIALA
+31 LA
-43 ILAKQSADFAFS
+43 ILAKQSAGFAFS

-60 LLCSVTSPRIALA
+60 LLCGVTSPRIALA

-143 IVPPWNRSYHR
+143 IVPAWNRSYHQ

-168 GLLRSLSDV
+168 GLLRSLRDV

-185 SLYRIMAIGY
+185 SLYRIMAIVY
-195 FAGMVLLLVLL
+195 FAGMLLLAVHL
-206 VILGGKVRSAIRMRA
+206 VTRAGKVRSAIRMRE

-234 LPVMTGL
+234 LQVMTGL

-276 AFYVTALLLHWYDPC
+276 AFYVAALLLHWYDPC

-301 DEQMACVE
+301 DEQMACDE
-309 CAVDRCSAA
+309 CAVDGCSAA

-330 VPQEKRVPFTACAS
+330 VPQENRVPFTACAS

-358 QGSDRMCYKMI
+358 QGSDRMRYKMT

-531 ASSKGNE
+531 ASSMGNE
-538 NVTPTPAGKTDES
+538 NVTPT
-551 AKATASSKVAENVT
+551 
-565 PAPAKQVKNLRT
+565 PAKQVKNLRT

-723 ASTGRYAVL
+723 ASSGRYAVL

>member
-10 KLLLCSVTSP
+10 KLLLC
-20 GIAFLINRKLL
+20 G
-31 LCSAISPRIALA
+31 
-43 ILAKQSADFAFS
+43 
-55 IYRKL
+55 
-60 LLCSVTSPRIALA
+60 VTSPRIALA

-88 FYIVIAMEAAAVSLF
+88 FYTVIAMEAAAVSLF

-168 GLLRSLSDV
+168 GLLRSLRDV

-195 FAGMVLLLVLL
+195 FAGMLLLVVLL
-206 VILGGKVRSAIRMRA
+206 VIRAGKVRSAIRMRE

-276 AFYVTALLLHWYDPC
+276 AFYVAALLLHWYDPC

-301 DEQMACVE
+301 DEQMACDE
-309 CAVDRCSAA
+309 CAVDGCSAA

-330 VPQEKRVPFTACAS
+330 VPQESRVPFTACAS

-358 QGSDRMCYKMI
+358 QGSDRMRYKMT

-531 ASSKGNE
+531 ASSK
-538 NVTPTPAGKTDES
+538 
-551 AKATASSKVAENVT
+551 VAENVT
-565 PAPAKQVKNLRT
+565 PTPAKQVKNLRT

-632 WDSDATKFLAKKL
+632 WDSDATKFRAKKL

-723 ASTGRYAVL
+723 ASSGRYAVL